1 MCGRYEYHP
10 GEFSDLRIR
19 FNLDKDLS
27 EFKPSYNIAPGQ
39 QVPVIIREDGRNK
52 AKLMRWGLVPS
63 WSPDP
68 SIGNRMINARS
79 ETLTEKPSFKQLLG
93 THRCLIPADGFY
105 EWRRDGKGKVPM
117 RIVMKDRQLFTF
129 AGLWD
134 VWRGDPEGG
143 DLYTFTIITTNAN
156 ALLRPIHNRMPVI
169 IDRLAATHWLDPAV
183 SHPGTLS
190 ILLQPLPS
198 ELMAAYEVSRL
209 VNDPRND
216 SAACIAPASWQSPGP
231 LFD

>member
-1 MCGRYEYHP
+1 
-10 GEFSDLRIR
+10 
-19 FNLDKDLS
+19 
-27 EFKPSYNIAPGQ
+27 
-39 QVPVIIREDGRNK
+39 
-52 AKLMRWGLVPS
+52 
-63 WSPDP
+63 
-68 SIGNRMINARS
+68 MINARC

-134 VWRGDPEGG
+134 VWRGDPEDGE
-143 DLYTFTIITTNAN
+143 LYTFTIITTNAN

-183 SHPGTLS
+183 SHPGILS

-198 ELMAAYEVSRL
+198 ELMAAYEVSKL

-216 SAACIAPASWQSPGP
+216 SAACITPADWKAPGP
-231 LFD
+231 LFETSS